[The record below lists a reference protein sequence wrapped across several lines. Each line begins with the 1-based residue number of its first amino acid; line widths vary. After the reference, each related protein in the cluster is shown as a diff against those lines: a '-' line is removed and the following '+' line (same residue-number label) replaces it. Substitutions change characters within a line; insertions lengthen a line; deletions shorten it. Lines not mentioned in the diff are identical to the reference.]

1 MAADIRGSWLSSGG
15 FGVVGLGGVFVVGG
29 CGCEAAVRDAD
40 EAVGELAQGG
50 LVADVAV
57 ARLLVVRLGCG

>member
-1 MAADIRGSWLSSGG
+1 MAADIRGSLLSSGG

-29 CGCEAAVRDAD
+29 CGCEAAAVQDAD
-40 EAVGELAQGG
+40 EAVGELAQAG

-57 ARLLVVRLGCG
+57 AELVVRLGCG